1 MAWVSVPNN
10 SYWEYDN
17 NPPDPGADSPY
28 RDLWLR
34 QTNGIRTDSATGHK
48 VYTRVR
54 RVNDGDISRGELSK
68 SYWDTRDPI

>member
-10 SYWEYDN
+10 SYREYDN

-48 VYTRVR
+48 VYTEFV
-54 RVNDGDISRGELSK
+54 E
-68 SYWDTRDPI
+68 